1 MATTAIATEL
11 LVLNTRSADL
21 PGAGGGT
28 GNGIVATT
36 PGDGW
41 VVSPP
46 SGEQFDER
54 LWFRMLANGSGDTV
68 TFKAGVRYPA
78 QRADL
83 GDMDIVLAASD
94 ERYVVIETS
103 RFMQDDGTI
112 DVVCTD
118 AGTVLTAMMMPKT
131 A

>member
-1 MATTAIATEL
+1 MATAIACEL

-28 GNGIVATT
+28 GNGIIG
-36 PGDGW
+36 GDASGGW
-41 VVSPP
+41 EVSPP

-54 LWFRMLANGSGDTV
+54 LWFRMLANGTGDTI
-68 TFKAGVRYPA
+68 TFKAGDRYPA

-83 GDMDIVLAASD
+83 GDLEITLAASD
-94 ERYVVIETS
+94 ERYIVIETS
-103 RFMQDDGTI
+103 RFLQNDGTI
-112 DVVCTD
+112 VVEATD
-118 AGTVLTAMMMPKT
+118 SGSVLTAMMMPKT